1 MHGPST
7 DAPHLA
13 DALEAALDA
22 EPEATR
28 WSRRAAPPALLVRPT
43 VPRLLRLALVEWAG
57 IALGTAAMAALPTH
71 GLALVGQLALLVF
84 VAGRYHGLGVILHDA
99 AHMPLRGKTAAT
111 HALELLAGF
120 PIGTTLNAM
129 RYHHLRHHK
138 DSGMPSD
145 PYWKRDV
152 DRRPLVWL
160 AQWLRGVLLL
170 PFWAVRA
177 PFGALAWHV
186 PALRGAYARVF
197 LQDRSGDPAI
207 GATREVAEAARA
219 EHGQVLFQ
227 LALLAAAL
235 AAPRAF
241 VHLYVA
247 PLTLTGLLASYRLL
261 CEHRYVRAADRR
273 VETIVAT
280 TYDHHLGWLGRLV
293 LAPRNIG
300 YHVVHH
306 LHPQVSLEHLPALRR
321 WYVDTYGA
329 AYVDAARAA
338 ARGDAARPKPIEGA
352 AA

>member
-1 MHGPST
+1 MDGPST

-338 ARGDAARPKPIEGA
+338 ARGDAARPKPVEGA